1 MKKIQKEI
9 LQIYDIS
16 NKMADVYAEVHQ
28 ISGKTSTG
36 LCINLSMI
44 DESTNFDDV
53 VVYFCFLLKQQVF
66 IETGREAVVRKRILK
81 GLQGHQLVIVIKI
94 VLISLQNNLSEQFLL
109 ISGNHRSSTVMQH
122 SLSPDKRRR

>member
-28 ISGKTSTG
+28 IRGKTSTG

-44 DESTNFDDV
+44 DESTNFDAV
-53 VVYFCFLLKQQVF
+53 VLYFCFLLKQQVF
-66 IETGREAVVRKRILK
+66 IQTGREAVVRKRILK
-81 GLQGHQLVIVIKI
+81 SLQGHQLVVVIKM
-94 VLISLQNNLSEQFLL
+94 VLISL
-109 ISGNHRSSTVMQH
+109 
-122 SLSPDKRRR
+122 